1 MYLTANYTL
10 AGGVELT
17 NPQKA
22 VTWTSSDPKVLY
34 VAPGGM
40 VVAVGSG
47 TATITARVGD
57 TSSTSDPITVT
68 APETPQETVSSIKL
82 SEYSLKLYV
91 GEPGKQLTASVLPA
105 GSAASVKWTSSN
117 REVATVSEKGL
128 VTPVGPGMSIIS
140 AEAGGRRVSATAAVL
155 AQRVRVDGVSFEKT
169 SYELPLGGQRLMLE
183 AEVTPGNATDKTLIW
198 TSSSEGVATVSRTG
212 IVTALS
218 VGETTI
224 RATSVDGGYF
234 AEVTVTVTAKAQL
247 GDVNGDGYIDAGDAM
262 LCMRYSVGLEELKDA
277 QKAAADVNRDG
288 FIDAGDAIL
297 ILRYDAKLI
306 DRLN

>member
-1 MYLTANYTL
+1 M
-10 AGGVELT
+10 LT
-17 NPQKA
+17 NSPTA

-34 VAPGGM
+34 VAPGGR
-40 VVAVGSG
+40 VTAVGSG

-91 GEPGKQLTASVLPA
+91 GEPGKQLTATVLPE
-105 GSAASVKWTSSN
+105 GSAASVKWSSSN

-155 AQRVRVDGVSFEKT
+155 AQRVRVSGVSFEKT
-169 SYELPLGGQRLMLE
+169 SYELPLGGQRLVLE

-262 LCMRYSVGLEELKDA
+262 LCMRYSVGLEELRDA

>member
-1 MYLTANYTL
+1 M
-10 AGGVELT
+10 
-17 NPQKA
+17 
-22 VTWTSSDPKVLY
+22 LY
-34 VAPGGM
+34 VAPGGRAT
-40 VVAVGSG
+40 AVGSG

-91 GEPGKQLTASVLPA
+91 GEPGKQLTATVLPE

-117 REVATVSEKGL
+117 RDVATVSEKGL

-155 AQRVRVDGVSFEKT
+155 AQRVRVSGVSFEKT

-198 TSSSEGVATVSRTG
+198 TSSNEGVAAVSRTG

-262 LCMRYSVGLEELKDA
+262 LCMRYSVGLAELTDA
-277 QKAAADVNRDG
+277 QKAAADVNRDS